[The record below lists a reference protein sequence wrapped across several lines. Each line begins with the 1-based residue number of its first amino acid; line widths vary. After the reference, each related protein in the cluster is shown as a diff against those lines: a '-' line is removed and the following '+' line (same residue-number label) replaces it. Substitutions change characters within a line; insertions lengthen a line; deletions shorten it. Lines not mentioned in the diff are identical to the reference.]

1 MGVELGVSRR
11 EWIIALSMAL
21 LLLLLVLCLS
31 GCGLASQTKQVKG
44 HYKYTTSCEWTILG
58 AEAQVGNH
66 VAVDMEAKGA
76 DCLLG
81 RDSNAD
87 SEDRK

>member
-1 MGVELGVSRR
+1 VKRGIEDYILMAVGVILILIVVL
-11 EWIIALSMAL
+11 W
-21 LLLLLVLCLS
+21 LV
-31 GCGLASQTKQVKG
+31 GCGIASQTKQVKG

-58 AEAQVGNH
+58 AEAQAGTH
-66 VAVDMEAKGA
+66 VAVDMEARGA